1 MSIKTS
7 LNTLTSSRRGP
18 ALRERCTSRIPL
30 VVGLLTL
37 TTLLSTPVSAA
48 TLDNVTYTSL
58 PGDRVQVKLK
68 LSSPVESAPL
78 SFTIDNPA
86 RIAIDLPGTTLN
98 LQDRTKRIGVGNAE
112 SVTAVEGENRS
123 RVVLNLGRLVPYDIE
138 TTGDVIAITLE
149 GSETSLKT
157 QALPTAPTSTTSAP
171 AASLASGPANT
182 MPGNGKGSIQDIDFR
197 RGDHGEAQVVIKM
210 SAPDI
215 GINIAQQG
223 DNVVVDF
230 ADTNLPENLDRKLDV
245 LDFATPAKEIDTFR
259 EGNGARMVIKPT
271 GLYEHL
277 AYQSDNTLTIEL
289 RALTKEEEV
298 ENKKKKF
305 GYTGERLSL
314 NFQNIEVRAVLQ
326 LIADFTEKN
335 LVASDTV
342 GGNVTLRLKNVPWD
356 QALDIILKSRGLD
369 KREIGNVMMVAPQE
383 EITNREKLE
392 FEAAKQIEELAPVRT
407 EFMQINY
414 AKASDIVNL
423 LRGNN
428 RGGNNNN
435 SGGGGNNNNNNNNN
449 NSGGNNN
456 NRGNNNGNLLSPRG
470 NVTVDDRTNTLI
482 VQETADKL
490 TEIRNVVKALDTPVR
505 QVLIESRIVIANEDF
520 SKDIGVRFGY
530 SHNGNLKNA
539 RPSPSGSG
547 VSSGLSSFLGGGIA
561 GDTKYPQNTSFH
573 TDDLENYIV
582 DLATSG
588 QAANF
593 KYAVG
598 KLGSYLLQLELTAM
612 QQEGKGEVISAPRVI
627 TANQH
632 EAIIESGTEIPYLEA
647 SSSGATAVSFKKAVL
662 SLKVTPQI
670 TPDDRLIMDLSV
682 NKDSVGQVFAGIPSI
697 DTNELNT
704 QVLVDDGDTVVLGG
718 IFESENRD
726 DKTSVPWFGDLP
738 YLGRLFKRTENTAS
752 KQELLVFVT
761 PKIIKETLSLSKR

>member
-7 LNTLTSSRRGP
+7 LNTFTSGHPAAVRRDSG
-18 ALRERCTSRIPL
+18 ARRAPL
-30 VVGLLTL
+30 MLGLLALATL
-37 TTLLSTPVSAA
+37 VSSAVTAA
-48 TLDNVTYTSL
+48 TLDDVSYTSL
-58 PGDRVQVKLK
+58 PGNRVQVKMK
-68 LSSPVESAPL
+68 LSAPVEGAPL

-98 LQDRTKRIGVGNAE
+98 LKERTQRIGVGNAE
-112 SVTAVEGENRS
+112 SVTAVEADNRT
-123 RVVLNLGRLVPYDIE
+123 RVVLNLGELVPYDIE
-138 TTGDVIAITLE
+138 TNGDTIAVTLE
-149 GSETSLKT
+149 GGPSSLETQSLPSAPT
-157 QALPTAPTSTTSAP
+157 RTATAPAP
-171 AASLASGPANT
+171 VAALKPVSVNT
-182 MPGNGKGSIQDIDFR
+182 MPGHAKGSIQDIDFR
-197 RGDHGEAQVVIKM
+197 RGTQGEAQVVVNM

-215 GINIAQQG
+215 GINISQQG
-223 DNVVVDF
+223 DDVVIDF

-259 EGNGARMVIKPT
+259 EGNGTRMVIKPT

-289 RALTKEEEV
+289 RPLTKEEEV
-298 ENKKKKF
+298 ANKKKKF

-383 EITNREKLE
+383 EIANREKLE
-392 FEAAKQIEELAPVRT
+392 MESQKQIQELAPVRT
-407 EFMQINY
+407 EFMQVNY
-414 AKASDIVNL
+414 AKAAEIATL
-423 LRGNN
+423 LKEKNN
-428 RGGNNNN
+428 
-435 SGGGGNNNNNNNNN
+435 
-449 NSGGNNN
+449 
-456 NRGNNNGNLLSPRG
+456 NLLSSRG
-470 NVTVDDRTNTLI
+470 NVSVDARTNTLL
-482 VQETADKL
+482 VQDTGDKL
-490 TEIRNVVKALDTPVR
+490 TEIRNVVKALDIPVR

-520 SKDIGVRFGY
+520 SKNLGVRFGY
-530 SHNGNLKNA
+530 SKNSISNKGGQDTIIGGTLK
-539 RPSPSGSG
+539 
-547 VSSGLSSFLGGGIA
+547 GG
-561 GDTKYPQNTSFH
+561 TKYLGQDDKAITTGFS
-573 TDDLENYIV
+573 TDDLENYMV
-582 DLATSG
+582 DLAAPG
-588 QAANF
+588 AAG
-593 KYAVG
+593 AAQLAIG
-598 KLGSYLLQLELTAM
+598 KIGSYLLQLELSAL
-612 QQEGKGEVISAPRVI
+612 QQEGRGEVISAPRVI

-632 EAIIESGTEIPYLEA
+632 EAIIESGTEIPYQEA

-670 TPDDRLIMDLSV
+670 TPDDRLIMDLVV
-682 NKDSVGQVFAGIPSI
+682 NKDSVGQLFLGIPSI
-697 DTNELNT
+697 DKNELKT

-726 DKTSVPWFGDLP
+726 DRTSVPWFGDLP
-738 YLGRLFKRTENTAS
+738 YLGRLFKRDFSTAT

>member
-7 LNTLTSSRRGP
+7 LNIFTGGHAAANAHDANSRR
-18 ALRERCTSRIPL
+18 APL
-30 VVGLLTL
+30 LLGLLAFATL
-37 TTLLSTPVSAA
+37 ATSAVTAA
-48 TLDNVTYTSL
+48 TLDNVSYTSL
-58 PGDRVQVKLK
+58 PGDRVQVKMK
-68 LSSPVESAPL
+68 LSAPVEGAPL

-98 LQDRTKRIGVGNAE
+98 LKERTQRIGVGNAE
-112 SVTAVEGENRS
+112 SVTAVEAENRA
-123 RVVLNLGRLVPYDIE
+123 RVVLNLGQLVPYDIE
-138 TTGDVIAITLE
+138 TNGDTISVTLE
-149 GSETSLKT
+149 GAVSSLQT
-157 QALPTAPTSTTSAP
+157 QTPPTAPTTATVAEAAPAP
-171 AASLASGPANT
+171 AAAASTRT
-182 MPGNGKGSIQDIDFR
+182 MPGDGKGSIRDIDFR
-197 RGDHGEAQVVIKM
+197 RGEHGEAQVVVNL

-215 GINIAQQG
+215 GVNISQKG
-223 DNVVVDF
+223 DDVVVDF
-230 ADTNLPENLDRKLDV
+230 ADTVLPENLDRKLDV

-259 EGNGARMVIKPT
+259 EGNGTRMVIKPN

-289 RALTKEEEV
+289 RPLTKEEEV

-326 LIADFTEKN
+326 LIADFTEKI

-369 KREIGNVMMVAPQE
+369 RREIGNVMMVAPQE
-383 EITNREKLE
+383 EIANREKLE
-392 FEAAKQIEELAPVRT
+392 MESQKQIQELAPVRT
-407 EFMQINY
+407 EFMQVNY
-414 AKASDIVNL
+414 AKAGDISAL
-423 LRGNN
+423 LKEKNN
-428 RGGNNNN
+428 
-435 SGGGGNNNNNNNNN
+435 
-449 NSGGNNN
+449 
-456 NRGNNNGNLLSPRG
+456 NLLSSRG
-470 NVTVDDRTNTLI
+470 NVTVDERTNTLL
-482 VQETADKL
+482 VQDTADKL
-490 TEIRNVVKALDTPVR
+490 TEIRNVIKALDVPVR

-520 SKDIGVRFGY
+520 SKNLGVRFGY
-530 SHNGNLKNA
+530 SKN
-539 RPSPSGSG
+539 S
-547 VSSGLSSFLGGGIA
+547 LSNKGGQDTILGGSLKG
-561 GDTKYPQNTSFH
+561 GTKYLDQNGEAITTGFT
-573 TDDLENYIV
+573 TDDLENYMV
-582 DLATSG
+582 DLAAPG
-588 QAANF
+588 AAGAAQL
-593 KYAVG
+593 AVG
-598 KLGSYLLQLELTAM
+598 RIGSYLLQLELSAL

-647 SSSGATAVSFKKAVL
+647 SSSGSTSVSFKKAVL

-670 TPDDRLIMDLSV
+670 TPDNRLIMDLAV
-682 NKDSVGQVFAGIPSI
+682 NKDSVGQIFSGIPSI
-697 DTNELNT
+697 DTNELTT

-738 YLGRLFKRTENTAS
+738 YLGRLFKRTGTTAS

>member
-7 LNTLTSSRRGP
+7 LNIITSGHAAATAHERGP
-18 ALRERCTSRIPL
+18 RRAPFML
-30 VVGLLTL
+30 GLLAFATL
-37 TTLLSTPVSAA
+37 VSSAVTAA
-48 TLDNVTYTSL
+48 TLDNVSYTSL
-58 PGDRVQVKLK
+58 PGNRVQVKMK
-68 LSSPVESAPL
+68 LSAPVEGAPL

-98 LQDRTKRIGVGNAE
+98 LKERTQRIGVGNAE
-112 SVTAVEGENRS
+112 SVTAVEAENRA
-123 RVVLNLGRLVPYDIE
+123 RVVLNLGQLVPYDIE
-138 TTGDVIAITLE
+138 TEGDTISVTLE
-149 GSETSLKT
+149 GSTPNLQTES
-157 QALPTAPTSTTSAP
+157 LPTAPTKVASAETAAASSAAP
-171 AASLASGPANT
+171 AGNRT
-182 MPGNGKGSIQDIDFR
+182 MPGHGKGSIQDIDFR
-197 RGDHGEAQVVIKM
+197 RGAHGEAQIVVNM

-223 DNVVVDF
+223 DDVVIDF

-245 LDFATPAKEIDTFR
+245 LDFATPAREIDTFR
-259 EGNGARMVIKPT
+259 EGNGTRMVIKPT

-289 RALTKEEEV
+289 RPLTKEEEV

-383 EITNREKLE
+383 EIANREKLE
-392 FEAAKQIEELAPVRT
+392 MESQKQIQELAPVRT
-407 EFMQINY
+407 EFVQVNY
-414 AKASDIVNL
+414 AKAGDIATL
-423 LRGNN
+423 LKEKNN
-428 RGGNNNN
+428 
-435 SGGGGNNNNNNNNN
+435 
-449 NSGGNNN
+449 
-456 NRGNNNGNLLSPRG
+456 NLLSSRG
-470 NVTVDDRTNTLI
+470 NVTVDERTNTLL
-482 VQETADKL
+482 VQDTGDKL
-490 TEIRNVVKALDTPVR
+490 TEIRNVVKALDVPVR

-520 SKDIGVRFGY
+520 SKDLGVRFGY
-530 SHNGNLKNA
+530 SKTNNPKNFIVGPNGKTNGTN
-539 RPSPSGSG
+539 
-547 VSSGLSSFLGGGIA
+547 VSVGGGIP
-561 GDTKYPQNTSFH
+561 GDVKYPTTTTFH
-573 TDDLENYIV
+573 TDELENYIV

-593 KYAVG
+593 KAAIG
-598 KLGSYLLQLELTAM
+598 KFGGYLLQLELTAM

-682 NKDSVGQVFAGIPSI
+682 NKDSVGQIFSGIPSI

-738 YLGRLFKRTENTAS
+738 YLGRLFKRTGSTAS

>member
-7 LNTLTSSRRGP
+7 LNTFTSGHP
-18 ALRERCTSRIPL
+18 AALRRASGARRAPL
-30 VVGLLTL
+30 MLGLLAL
-37 TTLLSTPVSAA
+37 A
-48 TLDNVTYTSL
+48 TLVSSAVTADTLDDISYPSL
-58 PGDRVQVKLK
+58 PGNRVQVKMK
-68 LSSPVESAPL
+68 LSAPVDGAPL

-98 LQDRTKRIGVGNAE
+98 LKERTQRIGVGNAE
-112 SVTAVEGENRS
+112 SVTAVEADNRA
-123 RVVLNLGRLVPYDIE
+123 RVVLNLGELVPYDIE
-138 TTGDVIAITLE
+138 TNGDTIAVTLE
-149 GSETSLKT
+149 GGPSSLETQSLPSAPT
-157 QALPTAPTSTTSAP
+157 RTATAPAP
-171 AASLASGPANT
+171 VAALEPVSVNT
-182 MPGNGKGSIQDIDFR
+182 MPGHAKGSIRDIDFR
-197 RGDHGEAQVVIKM
+197 RGTQGEAQVVVNM

-215 GINIAQQG
+215 GINISQQG
-223 DNVVVDF
+223 DDVVIDF

-259 EGNGARMVIKPT
+259 EGNGTRMVIKPT

-289 RALTKEEEV
+289 RPLTKEEEV
-298 ENKKKKF
+298 ANKKKKF

-383 EITNREKLE
+383 EIANREKLE
-392 FEAAKQIEELAPVRT
+392 MESQKQIQELAPVRT
-407 EFMQINY
+407 EFMQVNY
-414 AKASDIVNL
+414 AKAAEIATL
-423 LRGNN
+423 LKEKNN
-428 RGGNNNN
+428 
-435 SGGGGNNNNNNNNN
+435 
-449 NSGGNNN
+449 
-456 NRGNNNGNLLSPRG
+456 NLLSSRG
-470 NVTVDDRTNTLI
+470 NVSVDARTNTLL
-482 VQETADKL
+482 VQDTGDKL
-490 TEIRNVVKALDTPVR
+490 TEIRNVVKALDIPVR

-520 SKDIGVRFGY
+520 SKNLGVRFGY
-530 SHNGNLKNA
+530 SKNSISNKGGQDTIIGGTLK
-539 RPSPSGSG
+539 
-547 VSSGLSSFLGGGIA
+547 GG
-561 GDTKYPQNTSFH
+561 TKYLGQDDKAITTGFS
-573 TDDLENYIV
+573 TDDLENYMV
-582 DLATSG
+582 DLAAPG
-588 QAANF
+588 AAG
-593 KYAVG
+593 AAQLAIG
-598 KLGSYLLQLELTAM
+598 KIGSYLLQLELSAL

-632 EAIIESGTEIPYLEA
+632 EAIIESGTEIPYQEA

-670 TPDDRLIMDLSV
+670 TPDDRLIMDLVV
-682 NKDSVGQVFAGIPSI
+682 NKDSVGQLFLGIPSI
-697 DTNELNT
+697 DKNELTT

-726 DKTSVPWFGDLP
+726 DRTSVPWFGDLP
-738 YLGRLFKRTENTAS
+738 YLGRLFKRDQNTAT

>member
-7 LNTLTSSRRGP
+7 LNTFTSGHPAAVRRDSG
-18 ALRERCTSRIPL
+18 ARRAPL
-30 VVGLLTL
+30 MLGLLALATL
-37 TTLLSTPVSAA
+37 VSSAVTAA
-48 TLDNVTYTSL
+48 TLDDISYTSL
-58 PGDRVQVKLK
+58 PGNRVQVKMK
-68 LSSPVESAPL
+68 LSAPVEGAPL

-98 LQDRTKRIGVGNAE
+98 LKERTQRIGVGNAE
-112 SVTAVEGENRS
+112 SVTAVEADNRA
-123 RVVLNLGRLVPYDIE
+123 RVVLNLGELVPYDIE
-138 TTGDVIAITLE
+138 TNGDTIAVTLE
-149 GSETSLKT
+149 GGPSSLETQSLPSAPT
-157 QALPTAPTSTTSAP
+157 RTATAPAP
-171 AASLASGPANT
+171 VAALKPVSVNT
-182 MPGNGKGSIQDIDFR
+182 MPGHAKGSIQDIDFR
-197 RGDHGEAQVVIKM
+197 RGTQGEAQVVVNM

-215 GINIAQQG
+215 GINISQQG
-223 DNVVVDF
+223 DDVVIDF

-259 EGNGARMVIKPT
+259 EGNGTRMVIKPT

-289 RALTKEEEV
+289 RPLTKEEEV
-298 ENKKKKF
+298 ANKKKKF

-383 EITNREKLE
+383 EIANREKLE
-392 FEAAKQIEELAPVRT
+392 MESQKQIQELAPVRT
-407 EFMQINY
+407 EFMQVNY
-414 AKASDIVNL
+414 AKAAEIATL
-423 LRGNN
+423 LKEKNN
-428 RGGNNNN
+428 
-435 SGGGGNNNNNNNNN
+435 
-449 NSGGNNN
+449 
-456 NRGNNNGNLLSPRG
+456 NLLSSRG
-470 NVTVDDRTNTLI
+470 NVSVDARTNTLL
-482 VQETADKL
+482 VQDTGDKL
-490 TEIRNVVKALDTPVR
+490 TEIRSVVKALDIPVR

-520 SKDIGVRFGY
+520 SKNLGVRFGY
-530 SHNGNLKNA
+530 SKNSISNKGGQDTIIGGTLK
-539 RPSPSGSG
+539 
-547 VSSGLSSFLGGGIA
+547 GG
-561 GDTKYPQNTSFH
+561 TKYLGQDDKAITTGFA
-573 TDDLENYIV
+573 TDDLENYMV
-582 DLATSG
+582 DLAAPG
-588 QAANF
+588 AAG
-593 KYAVG
+593 AAQLAIG
-598 KLGSYLLQLELTAM
+598 KIGSYLLQLELSAL

-632 EAIIESGTEIPYLEA
+632 EAIIESGTEIPYQEA
-647 SSSGATAVSFKKAVL
+647 SSSGATAVSLKKAVL

-670 TPDDRLIMDLSV
+670 TPDDRLIMDLVV
-682 NKDSVGQVFAGIPSI
+682 NKDSVGQLFLGIPSI
-697 DTNELNT
+697 DKNELTT

-726 DKTSVPWFGDLP
+726 DRTSVPWFGDLP
-738 YLGRLFKRTENTAS
+738 YLGRLFKRDQNTAT

>member
-7 LNTLTSSRRGP
+7 LNTFTSGHP
-18 ALRERCTSRIPL
+18 AALRRASGARRAPL
-30 VVGLLTL
+30 MLGLLALATL
-37 TTLLSTPVSAA
+37 VSSAVTAA
-48 TLDNVTYTSL
+48 TLDDISYTSL
-58 PGDRVQVKLK
+58 PGNRVQVKMK
-68 LSSPVESAPL
+68 LSAPVEGAPL

-98 LQDRTKRIGVGNAE
+98 LKERTQRIGVGNAE
-112 SVTAVEGENRS
+112 SVTAVEADNRA
-123 RVVLNLGRLVPYDIE
+123 RVVLNLGELVPYDIE
-138 TTGDVIAITLE
+138 TNGDTIAVTLE
-149 GSETSLKT
+149 GGPSSLETQSLPSAPT
-157 QALPTAPTSTTSAP
+157 RTATAPAP
-171 AASLASGPANT
+171 VAALEPVSVNT
-182 MPGNGKGSIQDIDFR
+182 MPGHAKGSIQDIDFR
-197 RGDHGEAQVVIKM
+197 RGTQGEAQVVVNM

-215 GINIAQQG
+215 GINISQQG
-223 DNVVVDF
+223 DDVVIDF

-259 EGNGARMVIKPT
+259 EGNGTRMVIKPT

-289 RALTKEEEV
+289 RPLTKEEEV
-298 ENKKKKF
+298 ANKKKKF

-383 EITNREKLE
+383 EIANREKLE
-392 FEAAKQIEELAPVRT
+392 MESQKQIQELAPVRT
-407 EFMQINY
+407 EFMQVNY
-414 AKASDIVNL
+414 AKAAEIATL
-423 LRGNN
+423 LKEKNN
-428 RGGNNNN
+428 
-435 SGGGGNNNNNNNNN
+435 
-449 NSGGNNN
+449 
-456 NRGNNNGNLLSPRG
+456 NLLSSRG
-470 NVTVDDRTNTLI
+470 NVSVDARTNTLL
-482 VQETADKL
+482 VQDTGDKL
-490 TEIRNVVKALDTPVR
+490 TEIRNVVKALDIPVR

-520 SKDIGVRFGY
+520 SKNLGVRFGY
-530 SHNGNLKNA
+530 SKNSISNKGGQDTIIGGTLK
-539 RPSPSGSG
+539 
-547 VSSGLSSFLGGGIA
+547 GG
-561 GDTKYPQNTSFH
+561 TKYLGQDDKAITTGFS
-573 TDDLENYIV
+573 TDDLENYMV
-582 DLATSG
+582 DLAAPG
-588 QAANF
+588 AAG
-593 KYAVG
+593 AAQLAIG
-598 KLGSYLLQLELTAM
+598 KIGSYLLQLELSAL

-632 EAIIESGTEIPYLEA
+632 EAIIESGTEIPYQEA
-647 SSSGATAVSFKKAVL
+647 SSSGATSVSFKKAVL

-670 TPDDRLIMDLSV
+670 TPDDRLIMDLVV
-682 NKDSVGQVFAGIPSI
+682 NKDSVGQLFLGIPSI
-697 DTNELNT
+697 DKNELTT

-726 DKTSVPWFGDLP
+726 DRTSVPWFGDLP
-738 YLGRLFKRTENTAS
+738 YLGRLFKRDQNTAT